1 MRRVVEMSIK
11 YDLPHTKIISISTEA
26 MNTPPKWQLKGM
38 VPDEARYK
46 LFTGPSGARGLLLTI
61 DTDYAQKVSVVV
73 YIGNLKSMSIGLDAS
88 ELTLEH
94 LNLGNFEEY
103 PDNGRNC
110 PRFGASLPHKG
121 EYAYVIVPA
130 KHNSKMDYSKMY
142 YSNQF
147 KTDDGREG
155 QALLY
160 PCNGDEHFKVT
171 EALGHEEERMGIS
184 AKHYKCV
191 TVKSKEGRLMNL
203 QEEGDKDLVTL
214 ISSIE
219 VELEDEEVCRG
230 GKHEVALLQSDF
242 DAVQD
247 SGEIINTEP
256 ASKEHYLTFRVYC
269 NTVE

>member
-1 MRRVVEMSIK
+1 MRRTVQVFIK
-11 YDLPHTKIISISTEA
+11 YDSPHTKIISISTEA
-26 MNTPPKWQLKGM
+26 MDTPPKWQLKGM

-121 EYAYVIVPA
+121 EYAYLIVPD
-130 KHNSKMDYSKMY
+130 KLEYEDNIY

-147 KTDDGREG
+147 KTDDGRDG

-160 PCNGDEHFKVT
+160 RCNGDEYFKVT
-171 EALGHEEERMGIS
+171 EALSHEEERIGIS

-230 GKHEVALLQSDF
+230 GKHEVALLQSDI

-247 SGEIINTEP
+247 SGEILNTEL

-269 NTVE
+269 DTVE